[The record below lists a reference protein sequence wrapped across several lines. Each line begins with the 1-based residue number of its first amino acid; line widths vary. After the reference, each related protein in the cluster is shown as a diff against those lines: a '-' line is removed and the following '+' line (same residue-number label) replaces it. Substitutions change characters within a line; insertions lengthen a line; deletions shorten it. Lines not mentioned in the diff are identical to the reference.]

1 MLGDPIYDSE
11 EEGPH
16 HHLRQTQEQQQQQPL
31 QFLGETLDGP
41 PHSPLSNSNSTS
53 TAPKRLRLKIKS
65 AEPDRIPSQ
74 EPIDYDI
81 ERPGQFDMV
90 PPRRSTRISSTT
102 QASGSEYSAQG
113 GGSVSS
119 RSEDDRSRRTRSHKI
134 PQHDDDDDDEFDAF
148 RPTEP
153 KMATYV
159 SRGGR
164 KINLKNP
171 HSMIESDDDDEEHPI
186 RAAGTRKLPS
196 RAAASHRRRDSFL
209 DDDGEDHDDDDDDGS
224 QTYNTRAKSKQRD
237 GGADKGRVGVK
248 KSDPDAKLN
257 GPTPA
262 SQREQRLVKRRSARQ
277 VEEETDYVDD
287 GPSHSS
293 IDMDADGSVEHDDPV
308 PSEPEE
314 PPQRSLTPEE
324 TRGYGLR
331 KRTTKVNYTLP
342 PPLAP
347 DEIGPH
353 INGAS
358 TGGVNGFIGEGRG
371 KGKGPAHKHFRHVQ
385 PWGLGARF
393 GAPGGPGEFGK
404 FPAKPADDS
413 DSDGPNQTPRRPSI
427 AAAGGASTGLYNAG
441 ASFNELAAAA
451 AGTPSNLG
459 KIGTDSALADA
470 DPLGVNSNVTFD
482 EVGGLDDHITSLK
495 EMVSLPLLYPEVFQQ
510 FNVTPP
516 RGVLFHGPP
525 GTGKT
530 LVARALAASSRSGGK
545 GISFFMRKGA
555 DCLSKWVGE
564 AERQL
569 RLLFDEAKACQ
580 PSIIFFDEID
590 GLAPVRSSKQDQIH
604 ASIVSTLLALMDGMD
619 GRGQV
624 IVIGAT
630 NRPDAIDPAL
640 RRPGRFDREFYFPLP
655 SLPARQKILS
665 ILTKNWGG
673 WEGEKGDE
681 TRAMLAKS
689 TKGYGGADLRA
700 LVTEAALNAVQRRY
714 PQIYTSSDR
723 LLLRP
728 ETIQVQARDFMIA
741 IQKMVPSSARSMA
754 SEAKP
759 LPTQL
764 VPLLGESLET
774 VKSALDKAFPQNP
787 KRTALEEAMYEEDE
801 ETGGLEREMMLQAM
815 DTLRVH
821 RPRLAI
827 HGAPGLGQAYVGAAA
842 LHHLE
847 GVHVQSLDLGTLM
860 SDSTRTPEAAIVQ
873 LFIEAKRH
881 KPSIVYIPS
890 IIGWCAAISET
901 ARTTVRAMLD
911 SLSPTDPLLLLAVVD
926 GEFSQLPRDVRA
938 WFGHNAQSRVLL
950 SKPSL
955 AKREAFFKDLLDH
968 VRRYPSQFPDAFK
981 RKKRVLEVLPVAPPL
996 PPKQPTAAEVA
1007 AQAEN
1012 DERLKAML
1020 THRLGPVLQD
1030 LKKKFKRFTKSVRAE
1045 YDLDD
1050 DPGDVP
1056 EWAPPPVESQGENQP
1071 IAMPNGVINV
1081 DGDAD
1086 MANGAMEQPG
1096 PPPIPR
1102 HKQYF
1107 DIDLEKMHAKLY
1119 YEGYLTPKDF
1129 LEDIA
1134 KIVANSEVEPID
1146 NERLF
1151 KAQAMYH
1158 ATNASLLSWEPQFA
1172 IECERMSQR
1181 EVERRK
1187 EREQRRLEK
1196 GKGRITEHESLRAT
1210 PERPYAPGT
1219 RRSARANGL
1228 GPELAF
1234 TPDPERKLKRLRSQ
1248 GGSGE
1253 SQGSDV
1259 EMDGQRSPKRA
1270 KTASDEEREIPNAGT
1285 AMAEPASE
1293 LPLEGAP
1300 KATTPPENDGHSPG
1314 RSARFANTLG
1324 LPEHDAMSLLNICDQ
1339 GHMGPIPPRQLT
1351 APPGGG
1357 SGSVTPGPIAA
1368 SPSVI
1373 HREFS
1378 PLLGNQFPG
1387 EPQLTTI
1394 PMVAGPTPSGSFEPI
1409 KPIPVVHFVDDPFS
1423 SSSELSAPINPI
1435 PPPVEAQPI
1444 QLDAVML
1451 EPTDERQP
1459 SPSPPPPP
1467 DFHLDPVLEAELSS
1481 KLLDRTTEFNVE
1493 QLEQLR
1499 ASCLGSV
1506 WNHRSDWDRDD
1517 LIRELITVIDD
1528 YAGEVAMDWDTG
1540 TP

>member
-1 MLGDPIYDSE
+1 MVTEPIYDSE
-11 EEGPH
+11 EEHPLH
-16 HHLRQTQEQQQQQPL
+16 RLRRTQEQQL
-31 QFLGETLDGP
+31 LP
-41 PHSPLSNSNSTS
+41 PQAPEENLEELPSPHSNSNSTS

-65 AEPDRIPSQ
+65 VNPISIPLSA
-74 EPIDYDI
+74 EPIDEDTKTLN
-81 ERPGQFDMV
+81 QFDMV
-90 PPRRSTRISSTT
+90 PPRRSNRISSTT

-119 RSEDDRSRRTRSHKI
+119 RSDEDTSRRARTNKARQRI
-134 PQHDDDDDDEFDAF
+134 DDDDDDEFDNF
-148 RPTEP
+148 PPQET

-164 KINLKNP
+164 KINLRNP
-171 HSMIESDDDDEEHPI
+171 HSMIESDEDEDEHPI
-186 RAAGTRKLPS
+186 RAVGTRKLPS

-209 DDDGEDHDDDDDDGS
+209 DDEGDEHDDDDDGS
-224 QTYNTRAKSKQRD
+224 QTYNTRAKSKQRE
-237 GGADKGRVGVK
+237 GGAEKSRSGAVK
-248 KSDPDAKLN
+248 KADPDTNAG
-257 GPTPA
+257 GPPPP
-262 SQREQRLVKRRSARQ
+262 SQREQRMAKRRSARQ

-308 PSEPEE
+308 PSTPEE

-331 KRTTKVNYTLP
+331 KRTTKVNYALP

-358 TGGVNGFIGEGRG
+358 TGGANGFIGEGKG
-371 KGKGPAHKHFRHVQ
+371 KGKGSAPKHFRHVQ

-393 GAPGGPGEFGK
+393 GALGGPGEFGR
-404 FPAKPADDS
+404 FPSKPADDS

-427 AAAGGASTGLYNAG
+427 AAAGGASTGLYNAD
-441 ASFNELAAAA
+441 ASFNQLAAAA

-470 DPLGVNSNVTFD
+470 DPLGVNPNITFD

-655 SLPARQKILS
+655 SLPARQKILG
-665 ILTKNWGG
+665 ILTKEWRG
-673 WEGEKGDE
+673 WEGEKGED
-681 TRAMLAKS
+681 TRAMLAKM

-723 LLLRP
+723 LLLKP
-728 ETIQVQARDFMIA
+728 ETIEVQARDFMIA
-741 IQKMVPSSARSMA
+741 IQKMVPSSARSTA

-759 LPTQL
+759 LPPQL
-764 VPLLGESLET
+764 VPLLGEALET
-774 VKSALDKAFPQNP
+774 VKSALNKAFPQNP
-787 KRTALEEAMYEEDE
+787 KRNALEEALYEEDE

-827 HGAPGLGQAYVGAAA
+827 HGPVGMGQAYVGAAA

-860 SDSTRTPEAAIVQ
+860 SDSTRTMEAAIVQ
-873 LFIEAKRH
+873 LFVEAKRH

-890 IIGWCAAISET
+890 IIGWCAAVTET

-911 SLSPTDPLLLLAVVD
+911 SLSPTDPLLLLAVAD
-926 GEFSQLPRDVRA
+926 GEFSQLPKDVRA
-938 WFGHNAQSRVLL
+938 WFGHNSQSRVLL

-955 AKREAFFKDLLDH
+955 ARREAFFKDLIEH
-968 VRRYPSQFPDAFK
+968 IHRHPSQFPDAFK
-981 RKKRVLEVLPVAPPL
+981 RKKRVLEILPVAPPL
-996 PPKQPTAAEVA
+996 PPKQLTAAEVA
-1007 AQAEN
+1007 TQAEN

-1030 LKKKFKRFTKSVRAE
+1030 LKKKFKRFTKAVRTE
-1045 YDLDD
+1045 YDLDE
-1050 DPGDVP
+1050 DPADVP
-1056 EWAPPPVESQGENQP
+1056 EWAPPPVDPQGESQP
-1071 IAMPNGVINV
+1071 IAMPNGVIDV

-1086 MANGAMEQPG
+1086 MANGAMAQPTG
-1096 PPPIPR
+1096 TPSIPR

-1158 ATNASLLSWEPQFA
+1158 ATNAALLSWEPQFA
-1172 IECERMSQR
+1172 MECERMSQR
-1181 EVERRK
+1181 EAERRK
-1187 EREQRRLEK
+1187 EKEKRRLEK
-1196 GKGRITEHESLRAT
+1196 GKARIIENEHPRAT
-1210 PERPYAPGT
+1210 PEAPYAPGT

-1234 TPDPERKLKRLRSQ
+1234 TPDPERKLKRFRSQ

-1253 SQGSDV
+1253 SQGSDL
-1259 EMDGQRSPKRA
+1259 EMEDGRSPKRA
-1270 KTASDEEREIPNAGT
+1270 KTVSDEEREVGPIAEAPFQLPPSVVPQLTRTPEPET
-1285 AMAEPASE
+1285 A
-1293 LPLEGAP
+1293 
-1300 KATTPPENDGHSPG
+1300 TSPG

-1339 GHMGPIPPRQLT
+1339 GQMGPIPPRQLGIPT
-1351 APPGGG
+1351 RAR
-1357 SGSVTPGPIAA
+1357 SGSVTPGPTAP
-1368 SPSVI
+1368 SPGI
-1373 HREFS
+1373 IQREPS
-1378 PLLGNQFPG
+1378 PLPGNRIP
-1387 EPQLTTI
+1387 PQLS
-1394 PMVAGPTPSGSFEPI
+1394 VALMTSGPTHSEPI
-1409 KPIPVVHFVDDPFS
+1409 ETFKPVPLVHFVDDHQNHS
-1423 SSSELSAPINPI
+1423 SSGYMAPVTDI
-1435 PPPVEAQPI
+1435 PTPVENRSI
-1444 QLDAVML
+1444 VEDAMMAD
-1451 EPTDERQP
+1451 PTQERTL
-1459 SPSPPPPP
+1459 SPPPPPPP
-1467 DFHLDPVLEAELSS
+1467 DFHIDPVLETELRA
-1481 KLLDRTTEFNVE
+1481 KLLDRTTDFNVE

-1499 ASCLGSV
+1499 ALCLSCV
-1506 WNHRSDWDRDD
+1506 WSHRSDWDRDD
-1517 LIRELITVIDD
+1517 LVKELMGVIDS
-1528 YAGEVAMDWDTG
+1528 YAGEVAVDWDAS